1 MKYIAFISVFM
12 VLASCG
18 PEEEKVVD
26 LSDEIPTSRRN
37 YDVVDTIVSADSN
50 SRELDKFQNWNP
62 KVTAIRT
69 LERRSFLE
77 RFQPNKAEKFVW
89 YLEDGD
95 SMEYER
101 MVFNDSIHTK
111 SAFYNWLDRSGLS
124 YVGAKEVIQR
134 EPFAMLYTD
143 TVILRLS
150 GAIDFKFWEQHFEDQ
165 QWMDEGDYWIRQNK
179 YGKARW
185 FVLREEKLKDLT
197 DP

>member
-1 MKYIAFISVFM
+1 MKYIAFISILLI
-12 VLASCG
+12 LASCG
-18 PEEEKVVD
+18 SKDVKVID
-26 LSDEIPTSRRN
+26 LSDEIPTSKRN
-37 YDVVDTIVSADSN
+37 YDEVDTAVVVDSN
-50 SRELDKFQNWNP
+50 LVELERFQRWNP

-77 RFQPNKAEKFVW
+77 RFQPKKAEKFV
-89 YLEDGD
+89 LFMEDGD

-111 SAFYNWLDRSGLS
+111 SAFYNWLDHSGMA
-124 YVGAKEVIQR
+124 YFGANERIQR
-134 EPFAMLYTD
+134 ESFAMLYTD
-143 TVILRLS
+143 TVILQLS

-165 QWMDEGDYWIRQNK
+165 KWMDEGDYWIKQRK

-185 FVLREEKLKDLT
+185 FVFQEEKLKDLT